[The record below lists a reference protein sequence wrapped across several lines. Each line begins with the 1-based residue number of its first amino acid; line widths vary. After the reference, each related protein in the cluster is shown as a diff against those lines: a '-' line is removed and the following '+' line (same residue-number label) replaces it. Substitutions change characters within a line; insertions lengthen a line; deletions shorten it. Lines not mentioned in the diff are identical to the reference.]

1 MNLVCLRS
9 LLGVMALVAMAAP
22 PLSAQRPGSPAPG
35 SVGSWK
41 VIGTTHASH
50 TADHDG
56 LIVKGPFDDFR
67 AVKFKVT
74 DAPLNM
80 MNMVVTYENG
90 QPDRIEVRQ
99 NIPKGGESRVI
110 DLKGRGTRRIRR
122 IDFWYDTKG
131 LLNGKA
137 DVTVFGRK

>member
-1 MNLVCLRS
+1 MNPVCWKS
-9 LLGVMALVAMAAP
+9 LLAVSALAAATCSP
-22 PLSAQRPGSPAPG
+22 VFARRPGSPAPVG
-35 SVGSWK
+35 AGSWK
-41 VIGTTHASH
+41 VIGATHASH
-50 TADHDG
+50 AADHDG

-74 DAPLNM
+74 DALLNM
-80 MNMVVTYENG
+80 MQMVVTYENG
-90 QPDRIEVRQ
+90 QPDRIEVRE

-122 IDFWYDTKG
+122 VDFWYDTKG

-137 DVTVFGRK
+137 DVTVFGKK